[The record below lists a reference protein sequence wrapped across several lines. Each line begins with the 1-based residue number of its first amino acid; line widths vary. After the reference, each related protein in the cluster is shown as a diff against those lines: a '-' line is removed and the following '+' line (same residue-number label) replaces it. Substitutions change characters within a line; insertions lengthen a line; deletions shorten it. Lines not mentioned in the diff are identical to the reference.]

1 MSQGTTKIPYLC
13 LNVDGI
19 LLKADKTG
27 HCLTFPSDVRGAG
40 YATNGESLLVL
51 QSSGYLGMSL
61 KNWKVIREELGHII
75 EEAERW
81 ARS

>member
-1 MSQGTTKIPYLC
+1 MSEGTTKLPYLR

-27 HCLTFPSDVRGAG
+27 HVLTFPSDVKGLG

-51 QSSGYLGMSL
+51 SSSGYLGMRL
-61 KNWKVIREELGHII
+61 NDWKVAYKELGYVL